1 MPALLPLL
9 AVAAASTTFNV
20 PATLNDQVPRAIEES
35 GIPVL
40 VPETIRS
47 EFKKLYG
54 NILPAP
60 EGRYGLVLG
69 AAKDCNGASVC
80 GVANFYGHE
89 GAKRRGGRKVTLAK
103 GRTGYYTKSKCGAN
117 CSFPAVQWKQ
127 RGVLYTI
134 EYKEGTGV
142 KDLKVLANSAIKA
155 GPR

>member
-9 AVAAASTTFNV
+9 AVAAASTSFNV
-20 PATLNDQVPRAIEES
+20 PATLDKQLPRAVEES

-40 VPETIRS
+40 LPETIRS
-47 EFKKLYG
+47 EFKKLHG

-60 EGRYGLVLG
+60 AGRYGLVLG

-80 GVANFYGHE
+80 AVANFYGHE
-89 GAKRRGGRKVTLAK
+89 GAKRRGGRKVSLSK
-103 GRTGYYTKSKCGAN
+103 NRTGYYTKSKCGAN
-117 CSFPAVQWKQ
+117 CSFPTVQWKQ

-134 EYKEGTGV
+134 EYKESTGKADMV
-142 KDLKVLANSAIKA
+142 DLANSAIKA